1 MRLVP
6 LLWPTPPSI
15 GSTLAPTDA
24 MCSDW
29 SDTRGAHVA
38 RVMKADAAKARH
50 STMELADAIVAEMAV
65 SGGGKVVGNPPDI
78 GDSPKGSKQDP

>member
-1 MRLVP
+1 
-6 LLWPTPPSI
+6 
-15 GSTLAPTDA
+15 
-24 MCSDW
+24 
-29 SDTRGAHVA
+29 
-38 RVMKADAAKARH
+38 MKADAAKARH